1 MGEAV
6 NRPALMIFRLA
17 ETEVLMSKVWLV
29 TGSSSGLGR
38 DIAEAVLGAGD
49 RLLATARDPQQLND
63 LVERYGE
70 QVSTALLDV
79 SDEAAAKAAV
89 AKAVDVFGR
98 LDVLVNNAGYGDTA
112 PFEQVSSE
120 RFRALIETNFFGV
133 VSLTRAAIP
142 IMRQQKSGCILQISS
157 VGGRLATPGSA
168 SYHAAKWAVG
178 GFTEA
183 VALEVASFGVKVCAL
198 EPGGMRT
205 NWGNRAVADVPN
217 LLPEYEPSVGALLRT
232 LATYWG
238 HETSDPAKVARVIL
252 HLATKEQLPSH
263 LLLGSDAVQYARA
276 ADDKR
281 EVDAKAWHDVSIST
295 DAEAVKGQQ
304 RSHELQGSLACL

>member
-1 MGEAV
+1 
-6 NRPALMIFRLA
+6 
-17 ETEVLMSKVWLV
+17 MSKVWLV
-29 TGSSSGLGR
+29 TGSASGLGR
-38 DIAEAVLGAGD
+38 EIAEAVLASGD
-49 RLLATARDPQQLND
+49 RLLATARDSRQLND

-70 QVSTALLDV
+70 QVCTAPLDV
-79 SDEAAAKAAV
+79 ADEAAAKAAV
-89 AKAVDVFGR
+89 AKAIDIFGR

-133 VSLTRAAIP
+133 VSMTRAAIP
-142 IMRQQKSGCILQISS
+142 TMRQQKSGCILQISS

-183 VALEVASFGVKVCAL
+183 VALEVASFGVRVCAL

-205 NWGNRAVADVPN
+205 NWGNRAVADVPI
-217 LLPEYEPSVGALLRT
+217 LLPEYEPSVGALVRT

-238 HETSDPAKVARVIL
+238 HETSDPAKVAQVIL

-276 ADDKR
+276 AEDKR
-281 EVDAKAWHDVSIST
+281 ESDAKAWLEVSVST
-295 DAEAVKGQQ
+295 DAEGVQEQPA
-304 RSHELQGSLACL
+304 LTL

>member
-1 MGEAV
+1 
-6 NRPALMIFRLA
+6 
-17 ETEVLMSKVWLV
+17 MSKIWLV
-29 TGSSSGLGR
+29 TGSASGLGR
-38 DIAEAVLGAGD
+38 EIAEAVLASGD
-49 RLLATARDPQQLND
+49 RLLATARDPRRLND

-70 QVSTALLDV
+70 QLSTASLDV

-98 LDVLVNNAGYGDTA
+98 LDVLVNNAGYGDTT
-112 PFEQVSSE
+112 PFEQMSSE

-133 VSLTRAAIP
+133 VSMTRAAIP

-168 SYHAAKWAVG
+168 AYHAAKWAIG

-183 VALEVASFGVKVCAL
+183 VALEVASFGVRVCAL

-205 NWGNRAVADVPN
+205 NWGNRAVADVPI
-217 LLPEYEPSVGALLRT
+217 LLPEYEPSVGALVRT

-238 HETSDPAKVARVIL
+238 HETSDPAKVAQVIL
-252 HLATKEQLPSH
+252 HLATKEQLPPH
-263 LLLGSDAVQYARA
+263 LLLGSDAVKYARA
-276 ADDKR
+276 AEDKR
-281 EVDAKAWHDVSIST
+281 ESDAKAWLEVSVST
-295 DAEAVKGQQ
+295 DAEGEQDQPAL
-304 RSHELQGSLACL
+304 EL

>member
-1 MGEAV
+1 M
-6 NRPALMIFRLA
+6 
-17 ETEVLMSKVWLV
+17 EVLMSKVWLV
-29 TGSSSGLGR
+29 TGSASGLGR
-38 DIAEAVLGAGD
+38 EIAEAVLASGD
-49 RLLATARDPQQLND
+49 RLLATARDSRQLND

-70 QVSTALLDV
+70 QVCTALLDV
-79 SDEAAAKAAV
+79 ADEAAAKAAV
-89 AKAVDVFGR
+89 AKAIDIFGR

-133 VSLTRAAIP
+133 VSMTRAAIP
-142 IMRQQKSGCILQISS
+142 TMRQQKSGCILQISS

-205 NWGNRAVADVPN
+205 NWGNRAVADVPI
-217 LLPEYEPSVGALLRT
+217 LLPEYEPSVGALVRT

-238 HETSDPAKVARVIL
+238 HETSDPAKVAQVIL

-276 ADDKR
+276 AEDKR
-281 EVDAKAWHDVSIST
+281 ESDAKAWLDVSVST
-295 DAEAVKGQQ
+295 DAEGVQEQPA
-304 RSHELQGSLACL
+304 LTL

>member
-1 MGEAV
+1 
-6 NRPALMIFRLA
+6 
-17 ETEVLMSKVWLV
+17 MSKIWLV
-29 TGSSSGLGR
+29 TGSASGLGR
-38 DIAEAVLGAGD
+38 EIAEAVLASGD
-49 RLLATARDPQQLND
+49 RLLATARDPQRLND
-63 LVERYGE
+63 FVERYGE
-70 QVSTALLDV
+70 QVFTASLDV
-79 SDEAAAKAAV
+79 SDEAAAKTAV
-89 AKAVDVFGR
+89 AKAVDIFGR

-133 VSLTRAAIP
+133 VSMTRAAIP
-142 IMRQQKSGCILQISS
+142 IMRHQKSGCILQISS

-217 LLPEYEPSVGALLRT
+217 LLPEYEPSVGALVRT

-238 HETSDPAKVARVIL
+238 HETSDPAKVAQAIL
-252 HLATKEQLPSH
+252 HLATKEELPPH

-276 ADDKR
+276 AEDRR
-281 EVDAKAWHDVSIST
+281 ESDAKAWLEVSLSS
-295 DAEAVKGQQ
+295 DAEGV
-304 RSHELQGSLACL
+304 QGRPALKL